1 MKVEIKDKIILESS
15 ELEVNILRTALKL
28 WIERARE
35 TGEYVQHIKKL
46 LQDIDG
52 GIKND
57 PEIVKEINKIKE

>member
-1 MKVEIKDKIILESS
+1 L
-15 ELEVNILRTALKL
+15 
-28 WIERARE
+28 IERARE

-57 PEIVKEINKIKE
+57 PEIVKEINKIQE